1 MDILDA
7 PDVKP
12 VHAAGIELM
21 REVAFDL
28 LTPLSLQPL
37 ASLSPDAPPVPIH
50 RFLFGLLAFPV
61 APSPIRFRD
70 VRTHSQFARSNR
82 FLVPVIA
89 LVRHYFCDATEM
101 RLIFGC

>member
-12 VHAAGIELM
+12 IHAAGVELM
-21 REVAFDL
+21 REVPFDL
-28 LTPLSLQPL
+28 LTPLPLHPL

-50 RFLFGLLAFPV
+50 RFLFGLFAFPV

-70 VRTHSQFARSNR
+70 VSPHSQFAQSNSNR
-82 FLVPVIA
+82 IAVIP
-89 LVRHYFCDATEM
+89 LSATTSSTPPE
-101 RLIFGC
+101 CT